1 MRQRLLLI
9 TLILL
14 SGEPAYGE
22 WIKVATTDQGMT
34 AYVNRATIHR
44 KGNLVKMWA
53 LVDIET
59 AKVASMSRKEHEEYD
74 CEKARHRLLAGTWFS
89 GHMGQGNVD
98 AIDAHESKWNSV
110 EPESIPQMLW
120 KVACEKR

>member
-1 MRQRLLLI
+1 
-9 TLILL
+9 
-14 SGEPAYGE
+14 
-22 WIKVATTDQGMT
+22 MT
-34 AYVNRATIHR
+34 AYVDRTTIHR

-59 AKVASMSRKEHEEYD
+59 SKVASLSRKEQGEYD
-74 CEKARHRLLAGTWFS
+74 CEKGRHRLLAGSWFS

-98 AIDAHESKWNSV
+98 AIDSLEYEWNSV

-120 KVACEKR
+120 RVACAKP